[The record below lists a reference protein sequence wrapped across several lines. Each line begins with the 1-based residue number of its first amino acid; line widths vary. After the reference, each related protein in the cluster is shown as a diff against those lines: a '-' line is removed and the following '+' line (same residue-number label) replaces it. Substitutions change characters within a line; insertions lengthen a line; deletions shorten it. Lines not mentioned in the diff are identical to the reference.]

1 MSKDLV
7 VIALKYKT
15 KLYIFK
21 RGSRESLS
29 YHFRHL
35 KFPATSK
42 AGLPFRCPFVEY
54 IDTIARCWPISS
66 KHVVNRKK
74 QLDRKIAN
82 CNNNGAL
89 ACANISAIRRQREN
103 WALKSVGG
111 RRRHPLPLSPLSL
124 AISLALFWKACH
136 ACMCVW
142 VGAPYACVCWC
153 GGVTVT
159 VAVAFTVAKERRSGE
174 CAA

>member
-1 MSKDLV
+1 V
-7 VIALKYKT
+7 VALKYKI

-21 RGSRESLS
+21 RGSRDSLS

-54 IDTIARCWPISS
+54 IDTIARCWPTSS

-103 WALKSVGG
+103 LALKSVGG
-111 RRRHPLPLSPLSL
+111 RRRHPLPLSPRLSPSR
-124 AISLALFWKACH
+124 SLCFERPA
-136 ACMCVW
+136 MRV
-142 VGAPYACVCWC
+142 CVCELGLHMRVC
-153 GGVTVT
+153 VGHTMLGYH
-159 VAVAFTVAKERRSGE
+159 
-174 CAA
+174 